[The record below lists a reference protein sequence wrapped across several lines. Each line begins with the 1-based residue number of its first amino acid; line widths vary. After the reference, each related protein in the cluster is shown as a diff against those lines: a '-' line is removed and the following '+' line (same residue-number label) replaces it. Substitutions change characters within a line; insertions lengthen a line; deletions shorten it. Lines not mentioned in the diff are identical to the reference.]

1 MKTPILGQSY
11 VARSINA
18 ADARMINMYPETI
31 PAPDG
36 NEPAYLNR
44 APGLRKLS
52 KVGTGPIRGLW
63 QYGNYGYAVSGG
75 RLYRINSD
83 WTSTQIGPISG
94 TGPVS
99 MVDNGTQLF
108 IAAILMAI
116 FTMLLRK
123 NLLKLLM

>member
-36 NEPAYLNR
+36 SEPAYLNR

-52 KVGTGPIRGLW
+52 RVGTGPIRGLW
-63 QYGNYGYAVSGG
+63 QYGNYGYAVSGS
-75 RLYRINSD
+75 RLYRISD
-83 WTSTQIGPISG
+83 FVSYLLFREKEIYFSSIG
-94 TGPVS
+94 
-99 MVDNGTQLF
+99 
-108 IAAILMAI
+108 AAGAFF
-116 FTMLLRK
+116 FTDSIPASAPDLVV
-123 NLLKLLM
+123 